1 MRLYVVKVIQHRYP
15 LHRISYCADDK
26 SDKRMFTFVAKEGES
41 NYCFVF
47 DSEKCVSIISAGY
60 LHFLHCFGVQICI
73 FLN

>member
-1 MRLYVVKVIQHRYP
+1 MKVIQHRYP

-47 DSEKCVSIISAGY
+47 DSEKCVSTISAAR
-60 LHFLHCFGVQICI
+60 LSALSTVHCEFVLVFRFI
-73 FLN
+73 FC